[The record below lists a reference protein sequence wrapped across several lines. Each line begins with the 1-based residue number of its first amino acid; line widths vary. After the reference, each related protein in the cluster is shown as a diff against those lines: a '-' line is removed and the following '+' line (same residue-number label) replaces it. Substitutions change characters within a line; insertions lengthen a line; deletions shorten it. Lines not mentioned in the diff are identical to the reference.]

1 MESGACV
8 QGWQAG
14 RGWNGWAMPWL
25 SFPGFRVDDW
35 TAVPSL
41 LPGLEPFKPPQA
53 LRRPRKLRTSLPSL
67 PTTDFLLA
75 GSTSNFELSFRP
87 LVSPG
92 FAVLSLTSITAATH
106 DILFY
111 FIFGYFV
118 FILDTLIPRFHSQGH
133 QSFFPRDFSIR
144 STTTP
149 RPILAAGTRFTHHDN
164 TSPFE
169 SLQIPSKLLADISL
183 WQTISAAWLSHN
195 PKPSPTRTTECPVGL
210 SLGSL
215 EPKATH
221 LPRVFCPCGPSSSPW
236 WEFGSSPCS
245 PWRPLRARSPWTP
258 WTLAV

>member
-1 MESGACV
+1 MPMESGACV

-111 FIFGYFV
+111 FIFGYF
-118 FILDTLIPRFHSQGH
+118 FLFSTHSSPGSILRAINHSFLATSRYVQPPHHDRFSQPALV
-133 QSFFPRDFSIR
+133 SL
-144 STTTP
+144 TTTT
-149 RPILAAGTRFTHHDN
+149 RP
-164 TSPFE
+164 
-169 SLQIPSKLLADISL
+169 
-183 WQTISAAWLSHN
+183 
-195 PKPSPTRTTECPVGL
+195 
-210 SLGSL
+210 
-215 EPKATH
+215 H
-221 LPRVFCPCGPSSSPW
+221 LNRCKYPANSSPI
-236 WEFGSSPCS
+236 FPSGRRS
-245 PWRPLRARSPWTP
+245 LR
-258 WTLAV
+258 LG